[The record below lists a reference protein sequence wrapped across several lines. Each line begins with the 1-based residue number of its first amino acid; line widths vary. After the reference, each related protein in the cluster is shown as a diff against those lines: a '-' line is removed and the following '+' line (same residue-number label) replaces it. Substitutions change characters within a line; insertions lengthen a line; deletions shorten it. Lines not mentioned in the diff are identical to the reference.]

1 MPKLIH
7 LGFFLCF
14 TGAPARSSFAADI
27 VFIVDS
33 TSVVTPFQFT
43 RAKRFVRIISE
54 YLNISPGKS
63 RGAMVTFGQTPL
75 IDFSFD
81 SYKSTSEFH
90 EKVSSTPYMGGKAS
104 ISSSLRVAG
113 TLFSAARG
121 SYPWIVIFVTPWR
134 PDNIGDSAS
143 LENAARPLLN
153 RGVWLYVLSIH
164 ENPFVGWLRPMVVD
178 PSDAFSV
185 VSYRDLP
192 ASIGPLASHITNDNC
207 KYINGGN
214 ANCAFFIVVEFVL
227 WLFYRHFN
235 SSIHSILDLSIL

>member
-1 MPKLIH
+1 M
-7 LGFFLCF
+7 FVCF

-63 RGAMVTFGQTPL
+63 RGAMVTFGETPL

-90 EKVSSTPYMGGKAS
+90 EKVSSTPHMGGKAS

-164 ENPFVGWLRPMVVD
+164 ENPYVGWLRPMVVD

-214 ANCAFFIVVEFVL
+214 ANYALFIVVDLVL
-227 WLFYRHFN
+227 WLFYRHLN